1 LALRASEGQAHA
13 LAGRPE
19 RAAVKV
25 LVVDDHPLIQEAMGH
40 LLRRLGPEVEV
51 AAAGDCERGFE
62 LAAGAEPDLVLLDM
76 HLPGLAGLDALKAWR
91 VRFPLVPVVVL
102 SADTQRQRV
111 LDALAA
117 GAAGFVP
124 KATSNEVLLGA
135 LRIVLDGGR
144 YLPPLLLDGAAAPAQ
159 AGVGSLQAL
168 GLTARQADVL
178 RLLAQGAP
186 NKVIGRELG
195 LAERTVKAH
204 VTAVLRALKVSS
216 RTQVAIA
223 AARLDLGGA
232 AR

>member
-1 LALRASEGQAHA
+1 
-13 LAGRPE
+13 
-19 RAAVKV
+19 VKI

-51 AAAGDCERGFE
+51 AVAGDCEQGFA
-62 LAAGAEPDLVLLDM
+62 LAATGEEPELVLLDM
-76 HLPGLAGLDALKAWR
+76 NLPGLAGLEAVKAWR
-91 VRFPLVPVVVL
+91 QRFPLVPLVVL
-102 SADTQRQRV
+102 SAEMQRQRV

-144 YLPPLLLDGAAAPAQ
+144 YLPPLLLEGASAPPAAGAE
-159 AGVGSLQAL
+159 GSLQAL
-168 GLTARQADVL
+168 GLTGRQLDVL
-178 RLLAQGAP
+178 RLLAEGAP

-204 VTAVLRALKVSS
+204 VTAVLRALKLSS

-223 AARLDLGGA
+223 ATRLGLGAGLGGVV
-232 AR
+232 R